1 MSVRHLQDQGL
12 RAAREGRAIHKHVT
26 GDNVTAG
33 FVVQTAAAIYY
44 DIPAGHQVIVT
55 SINVGCEDADEF
67 AGLYLV
73 GCAEVAGGGAATQH
87 HEEIHEHVGD
97 KKQGKSH
104 VDDEI
109 YPPICI
115 KYSDGH
121 RSVSVAVKATDT
133 DTVVDYGWMGWVE
146 DEGTLS

>member
-1 MSVRHLQDQGL
+1 MSRLLMEQAL
-12 RAAREGRAIHKHVT
+12 RASREGRALHKHVAGDTVT
-26 GDNVTAG
+26 GS

-44 DIPAGHQVIVT
+44 DIPAGKQVIVVN
-55 SINVGCEDADEF
+55 INVGCEDADEF
-67 AGLYLV
+67 AAAYIV
-73 GCAEVAGGGAATQH
+73 ACSAIAGGGTPTQKH
-87 HEEIHEHVGD
+87 AEIHDHVGD

-109 YPPICI
+109 IPPVCI

-133 DTVVDYGWMGWVE
+133 ATVVDYGWMGWYE